1 MEKVPRW
8 IEENKSQ
15 YIKYLRSFIH
25 RLENKQ
31 YRSEY
36 EEKRL
41 ESLKNKLKTIE
52 KRD

>member
-41 ESLKNKLKTIE
+41 ASLK
-52 KRD
+52 KRLERVENDQ